1 MAMADPVTNSKP
13 GKGDA
18 AVRPP
23 TYWRVEGSLLE
34 LGALRPVGFFT
45 WNAQSFAERWARRA
59 GMAWMTVTRP
69 IDYAVNRTFATRL
82 LHTLLRGVSR
92 DRLDLLGEEYFHYI
106 LKPQLRREAVEK
118 LLGAGQN
125 GERIVLVGQLLDH
138 ILRPLAEHLG
148 VESFLSN
155 RLEFRNAHATGRLLD
170 PIVRP
175 RGPFAWLTS
184 GATDGRISQ
193 EKLLQQLGWNREP
206 GRLESALQTA
216 VRPAPP
222 RSKSVALFGEGARH
236 GPLAVRETLA
246 NRHILLIGVTGF
258 IGKVWL
264 VDLLENVPKIAKIT
278 LLIRRN
284 RTTSAQKRFQKIIE
298 ESPAFDTL
306 EEKYGR
312 KLGAL
317 LEEKVEVV
325 EGDVGLPGLGLD
337 EATEARLRKSL
348 DLVVNSAG
356 LTDFNPDLRDAL
368 SSNVDSTLHLLDFL
382 RKCDHAGLM
391 HLSTCYVVGMRD
403 GRVTEEF
410 EDNYNPAR
418 DRAFNAEKEIASLR
432 ETIRRVEERAE
443 SPELTKAL
451 RRQALGRGGDPSI
464 VPATELD
471 GVLKRNR
478 IRWARNRLVR
488 IGLRRAQHLGWPNTY
503 TFTKSLGES
512 MLARSS
518 GELPIAI
525 VRPSIVESSER
536 SPFTGWNEGINT
548 SGPLSYLL
556 GTNFRQLPSNE
567 RKCLDVIPVDMVCR
581 GMTLIAAAVI
591 SRRHAAMY
599 QLATS
604 AINPVNMGRS
614 IELTGLAHRK
624 HYRTQQ
630 GIEHWLKVKFETIPV
645 SKQRY
650 ERLSI
655 PMQKAVI
662 SRINRAAV
670 SMHMKKAPL
679 AKQERELIRAEKLI
693 ELYEPFIL
701 HNEHVFECENA
712 RLLSAALSAE
722 EKAIFDFAPESIDWW
737 DYWINVHIPALR
749 RWCYPLM
756 EGRPLESRA
765 PRELDWSPEYARAAV
780 VSNSRTPSDPLWRS
794 S

>member
-1 MAMADPVTNSKP
+1 MAMADPATNSKP

-18 AVRPP
+18 AVPP
-23 TYWRVEGSLLE
+23 ATYWRVEGSLLE

-69 IDYAVNRTFATRL
+69 IDYAVNRTLATRL

-92 DRLDLLGEEYFHYI
+92 DRLDLLGEEYFHYV

-118 LLGAGQN
+118 LLDAGQN

-138 ILRPLAEHLG
+138 ILRPLAQHLG
-148 VESFLSN
+148 VESFLAN
-155 RLEFRNAHATGRLLD
+155 RMEFRNAHATGRLLD

-193 EKLLQQLGWNREP
+193 EKLLRQLGWNRDP
-206 GRLESALQTA
+206 GQLESAVQTA

-222 RSKSVALFGEGARH
+222 ASKSVTLFGEGVRS
-236 GPLAVRETLA
+236 GSLAVRETLA
-246 NRHILLIGVTGF
+246 DRHILLIGVTGF

-264 VDLLENVPKIAKIT
+264 VDLLENVPNIGKIT

-284 RTTSAQKRFQKIIE
+284 RTTSAQRRFQKIIQ

-306 EEKYGR
+306 QEKCGR

-317 LEEKVEVV
+317 LEAKVDVV

-337 EATEARLRKSL
+337 EPTQARLAKSL

-418 DRAFNAEKEIASLR
+418 DAGFNAEKEIASLR
-432 ETIRRVEERAE
+432 ETIRHVEERAE

-478 IRWARNRLVR
+478 LRWARNRLVR

-512 MLARSS
+512 ILARSS
-518 GELPIAI
+518 GELANAI

-556 GTNFRQLPSNE
+556 
-567 RKCLDVIPVDMVCR
+567 
-581 GMTLIAAAVI
+581 
-591 SRRHAAMY
+591 
-599 QLATS
+599 
-604 AINPVNMGRS
+604 
-614 IELTGLAHRK
+614 
-624 HYRTQQ
+624 
-630 GIEHWLKVKFETIPV
+630 
-645 SKQRY
+645 
-650 ERLSI
+650 
-655 PMQKAVI
+655 
-662 SRINRAAV
+662 
-670 SMHMKKAPL
+670 
-679 AKQERELIRAEKLI
+679 
-693 ELYEPFIL
+693 
-701 HNEHVFECENA
+701 CE
-712 RLLSAALSAE
+712 
-722 EKAIFDFAPESIDWW
+722 
-737 DYWINVHIPALR
+737 
-749 RWCYPLM
+749 
-756 EGRPLESRA
+756 
-765 PRELDWSPEYARAAV
+765 
-780 VSNSRTPSDPLWRS
+780 
-794 S
+794 